1 MILKFELDGFSRKM
15 NRQEVA
21 GLATIAISTATATA
35 TATAATAISATAT
48 AATTTIT
55 ATAATGR
62 TFLTRTSFVDSQGT
76 ALKLFAVEV
85 RNGSISL
92 SLGAHF
98 NECKTA

>member
-1 MILKFELDGFSRKM
+1 MILKFELDGFSRRI

-21 GLATIAISTATATA
+21 GLATIAISTATA
-35 TATAATAISATAT
+35 ATAATAISATAT

-55 ATAATGR
+55 ATAAAGR
-62 TFLTRTSFVDSQGT
+62 TFLTRTSFIDSQGT

-85 RNGSISL
+85 RNGCISL